1 MDARSL
7 YHLVA
12 FFVFFLMIRRPPI
25 STRTDT
31 LFPSTTL
38 FRSGHDDK
46 RASEPQLAEPGVVV
60 RATPLVLIRARP
72 VELTVRL
79 IDADIVDAGLA
90 ALHQA
95 LGVEFPL
102 LVAMAAIPLA
112 AVVMPFIGEAHGD
125 VVAGI
130 GPDLLDQAVV
140 HFALPFALQPGDRKS
155 TRLNSSH

>member
-79 IDADIVDAGLA
+79 IRSEEHTSELQSLMRISY
-90 ALHQA
+90 
-95 LGVEFPL
+95 
-102 LVAMAAIPLA
+102 
-112 AVVMPFIGEAHGD
+112 AVFCLKKKTTRHEHRES
-125 VVAGI
+125 
-130 GPDLLDQAVV
+130 
-140 HFALPFALQPGDRKS
+140 FAERS
-155 TRLNSSH
+155 ETRDM

>member
-1 MDARSL
+1 METVDGR
-7 YHLVA
+7 VK
-12 FFVFFLMIRRPPI
+12 P
-25 STRTDT
+25 
-31 LFPSTTL
+31 
-38 FRSGHDDK
+38 GHDDK

-112 AVVMPFIGEAHGD
+112 AVVMRSEEHTSELQSLMRISY
-125 VVAGI
+125 
-130 GPDLLDQAVV
+130 AV
-140 HFALPFALQPGDRKS
+140 HCLKK
-155 TRLNSSH
+155 HK